1 MTLRQHLLSNLTP
14 EQAMQELERFVVWRT
29 TRKWVCINGVWER
42 NLTKQSNKTELE
54 VYEIFKE
61 EHAVLEKH

>member
-1 MTLRQHLLSNLTP
+1 MTLHQHLLSTNSP

-42 NLTKQSNKTELE
+42 SLTKQSGKTELE
-54 VYEIFKE
+54 VYQIFTN
-61 EHAVLEKH
+61 EKDA